1 MIKSAFC
8 TKQKTPIFRV
18 LCAIR
23 FLKMVNFNC
32 HYAITVFLKKKTQMC
47 INKAKA
53 LRISFSLI
61 TVFLNINT
69 TELCLLPLNFG
80 GANTTI
86 EYHDTNI

>member
-1 MIKSAFC
+1 
-8 TKQKTPIFRV
+8 
-18 LCAIR
+18 
-23 FLKMVNFNC
+23 
-32 HYAITVFLKKKTQMC
+32 MC